1 MLSTVIRLTSS
12 STHFSKSNSVRI
24 LVTATAANVR
34 VEKTALWKQE
44 DNTMA
49 GQCATKTRRTIALG
63 FLLTYVALLS
73 HESDFAIAK
82 DKGLLPM
89 EGDLPRWAD
98 WRRFVGE
105 ILIPTVY
112 KDVHRRFYYG
122 ELRLGRLNAIYLFVK
137 FGFYMNIWP
146 NYASF
151 LRDQLGWLAATTIY
165 IAVVLTAMQ
174 VGLATDQ
181 LKGSNS
187 YMGASYGFSVF
198 AIMGQLIAGF
208 LILLALVVLVALNWR
223 CSKRMLEWQIHEITE
238 IPPAAL
244 RGEPLS
250 DFSVDERLRW
260 AEKRDTRRREDKA
273 YCLLGIFNIFIP
285 LIYGEKENVFIWLEE
300 EINKSSESK

>member
-1 MLSTVIRLTSS
+1 M
-12 STHFSKSNSVRI
+12 
-24 LVTATAANVR
+24 
-34 VEKTALWKQE
+34 
-44 DNTMA
+44 
-49 GQCATKTRRTIALG
+49 TRRTIGLG

-105 ILIPTVY
+105 ILTPTVY

-137 FGFYMNIWP
+137 FGFYMNMWH

-174 VGLATDQ
+174 LGLATDQ
-181 LKGSNS
+181 LKGSGPF
-187 YMGASYGFSVF
+187 MAASYGFSVF
-198 AIMGQLIAGF
+198 AIMGPLIAGVF
-208 LILLALVVLVALNWR
+208 ILIALVFVVAINWKFQR
-223 CSKRMLEWQIHEITE
+223 TK
-238 IPPAAL
+238 
-244 RGEPLS
+244 
-250 DFSVDERLRW
+250 W
-260 AEKRDTRRREDKA
+260 AERFK
-273 YCLLGIFNIFIP
+273 YI
-285 LIYGEKENVFIWLEE
+285 
-300 EINKSSESK
+300 ESKGGARV